1 MGNIVERFMTSS
13 ISRLYPERGWIP
25 IVSSLGNQ
33 LLRKIESYQLDPRL
47 LDVEYPN
54 PSQLL
59 RSTYAYARY
68 ESFSGLAVE
77 SKAYARVYFEEC
89 YFLNRADAEG
99 YFYAI
104 FFLRYLLDAMRIT
117 FRECR
122 NYFRNIMQHD
132 KSPLLTLRLCIEA
145 FYSPPIDWTFKL

>member
-1 MGNIVERFMTSS
+1 MTSS

-25 IVSSLGNQ
+25 DASALGKRIRQ
-33 LLRKIESYQLDPRL
+33 KLECYRLDPRL

-54 PSQLL
+54 LSQLL

-68 ESFSGLAVE
+68 ESFSGLDVE
-77 SKAYARVYFEEC
+77 AKAWARVFFEEC

-99 YFYAI
+99 FFYAI

-132 KSPLLTLRLCIEA
+132 RSPLLTLRLCIEA
-145 FYSPPIDWTFKL
+145 FYSPPIDGSTCKS